1 MSKLGNI
8 YLSYGKELKLSVAN
22 TYSNIILSGSNLPVN
37 SIIISSNVDEV
48 NNDTGTYSLIATDND
63 GNPVRLTYCIKPG
76 NGLGLSDTDADVL
89 ELKIDNKSIKNSS
102 SGLTIDLS
110 FINSKNIN
118 KDNNILSVDI
128 DRFPTASDK
137 VKGIVSIDGKTIL
150 TDEDTIFVNTDE
162 LQYSD
167 NSTGIY
173 GIISDTDG
181 ILTIDN
187 GIVSINE
194 DKLPHAEPDKYG
206 TVISDNNTVNIEE
219 GIISINTE
227 RLRGANYDE
236 YGIIGVDG
244 VKIKSEGGLLYV
256 DTNNLEH
263 ATSTDLGT
271 ISIDGDTVKL
281 NNKGQIMVSGYGDMM
296 SGLNDVNNKL
306 SLEKYQFE
314 EIKNAILSM
323 IN

>member
-37 SIIISSNVDEV
+37 SIIISSNVDDM

-89 ELKIDNKSIKNSS
+89 ELKIDNKSIKNSA

-128 DRFPTASDK
+128 DKFPIASDNI
-137 VKGIVSIDGKTIL
+137 KGLVSVDGKTIL
-150 TDEDTIFVNTDE
+150 NDEDTIFINTDE

-173 GIISDTDG
+173 GIVSDTDG
-181 ILTIDN
+181 ILSIDN

-194 DKLPHAEPDKYG
+194 DKLPYAEADKYG
-206 TVISDNNTVNIEE
+206 TIKSDNNTVNIED
-219 GIISINTE
+219 GIITINTD
-227 RLRGANYDE
+227 RLRNANYNE
-236 YGIIGVDG
+236 YGIITVDG
-244 VKIKSEGGLLYV
+244 VKIKSNDGVLYI

-263 ATSTDLGT
+263 ASHTNLGT
-271 ISIDGDTVKL
+271 ICIDGDTIK
-281 NNKGQIMVSGYGDMM
+281 
-296 SGLNDVNNKL
+296 VNNKDQITISGYKDIL
-306 SLEKYQFE
+306 DGLTNMSNKLNSEKAQFE
-314 EIKNAILSM
+314 DIKNSILSM

>member
-37 SIIISSNVDEV
+37 SIIISSNVEDM

-63 GNPVRLTYCIKPG
+63 GNPVRLTYCMKPG
-76 NGLGLSDTDADVL
+76 NGLGLSDTDADIL

-128 DRFPTASDK
+128 DRFPITSDNT
-137 VKGIVSIDGKTIL
+137 KGLVSTDGKTIL
-150 TDEDTIFVNTDE
+150 NDEDTIFVNTDE

-173 GIISDTDG
+173 GIVSDTDG
-181 ILTIDN
+181 ILSIDN
-187 GIVSINE
+187 GVISINE
-194 DKLPHAEPDKYG
+194 DKLPYAEADRYG
-206 TVISDNNTVNIEE
+206 TVKSDNNTVNIED
-219 GIISINTE
+219 GIITINTD
-227 RLRGANYDE
+227 RLRNANYDE
-236 YGIIGVDG
+236 YGIINVDG
-244 VKIKSEGGLLYV
+244 VKIKSNDGSLYI

-263 ATSTDLGT
+263 ASHTNLGT
-271 ISIDGDTVKL
+271 ICIDGDTIK
-281 NNKGQIMVSGYGDMM
+281 
-296 SGLNDVNNKL
+296 VNNKDQITISSYKDIL
-306 SLEKYQFE
+306 DGLTNINNKLNSEKAQFE
-314 EIKNAILSM
+314 EIKNSILSM

>member
-37 SIIISSNVDEV
+37 SIIISSNVDDM

-76 NGLGLSDTDADVL
+76 NGLGLSDTDTDIL

-128 DRFPTASDK
+128 DRFPIASDNT
-137 VKGIVSIDGKTIL
+137 KGLVSIDDKTIL
-150 TDEDTIFVNTDE
+150 NDEDTIFVNTDE

-173 GIISDTDG
+173 GIVSDTDG
-181 ILTIDN
+181 ILSIDN

-194 DKLPHAEPDKYG
+194 DKLPYAEADRYG
-206 TVISDNNTVNIEE
+206 TVKSDNNTVNIED
-219 GIISINTE
+219 GIITINTD
-227 RLRGANYDE
+227 RLRNANYDE
-236 YGIIGVDG
+236 YGIINVDG
-244 VKIKSEGGLLYV
+244 VKIKSNNGSLYI

-263 ATSTDLGT
+263 ASHTNLGT
-271 ISIDGDTVKL
+271 ICIDGDTIK
-281 NNKGQIMVSGYGDMM
+281 
-296 SGLNDVNNKL
+296 VNNKNQITISGYKDIL
-306 SLEKYQFE
+306 DGLTNINNKLNSEKAQFE
-314 EIKNAILSM
+314 EIKNSILSM